1 MNDKLHTLFAKIG
14 SLVKCKIQYDKIGR
28 SEGTAIV
35 EYSSG
40 KEATEAIDEF
50 NKMEIDGHELLV
62 EQYDSEKHGKLGGV
76 GQVRRRNN
84 FDDKNWG
91 GRGRGNHSRS
101 NYQRQPGNWR

>member
-1 MNDKLHTLFAKIG
+1 
-14 SLVKCKIQYDKIGR
+14 
-28 SEGTAIV
+28 
-35 EYSSG
+35 
-40 KEATEAIDEF
+40 
-50 NKMEIDGHELLV
+50 MEIDGHELLV

-101 NYQRQPGNWR
+101 NYQRQPGNWYVYILYNEKFVGDKFCK